1 MKRSPPA
8 PVFWIGCLLVGFLAL
23 LLSVS
28 RAGAGTAESLPF
40 PALFVDSAAAAGQTD
55 SSVLSPIWGP
65 DIQQWSPYIA
75 ALADA
80 YGLDPD
86 FIAAVI
92 NEESNGHADR
102 VSEAGAVGLMGVMPA
117 SPGLEWRP
125 PAEELQNPA
134 VNLRWG
140 VGILAEV
147 VRQAGG
153 DVYAA
158 LAAYS
163 GGWAQVNNRVP
174 RAYATRVL
182 DTYGRAVAAR
192 TGQSPDIAEQWT
204 IAIEIT
210 RGYVPA
216 EPILVLGSQPQTGLH
231 LLGKHII
238 YHSIDI
244 TGKAYYVI
252 AYAVP
257 VELAGPLTSGLEAM
271 AVNQAGDM
279 DLRFQTPPIA
289 EGVKTA
295 PSNPHV
301 LMACLPSLNR
311 LRGQTSTRWFAPS
324 NCLITDHE

>member
-1 MKRSPPA
+1 MKRLRRAPILLIGCVLLGMEVLLVAVPHAGARLEGTMASPPA
-8 PVFWIGCLLVGFLAL
+8 ILDSPLA
-23 LLSVS
+23 VIQPEP
-28 RAGAGTAESLPF
+28 TI
-40 PALFVDSAAAAGQTD
+40 
-55 SSVLSPIWGP
+55 LSPIWGP

-92 NEESNGHADR
+92 NEESNGRADR
-102 VSEAGAVGLMGVMPA
+102 ISEAGAVGLMGVMPA

-147 VRQAGG
+147 VRQSGG
-153 DVYAA
+153 DVFAA

-174 RAYATRVL
+174 RAYAARVL

-192 TGQSPDIAEQWT
+192 TGQTPDIADRWT

-216 EPILVLGSQPQTGLH
+216 EPILVLGSQPQTSLH

-238 YHSIDI
+238 YHAIDI
-244 TGKAYYVI
+244 SGKAYYVI

-257 VELAGPLTSGLEAM
+257 LELSGPLSGGLEAM

-295 PSNPHV
+295 PNNLHV

-324 NCLITDHE
+324 NCLIMNHE